1 MTALLEK
8 IHIDPLVGE
17 LNHKCQFAALAS
29 ICGMKLPESD
39 WKDLGYHDTTPYA
52 ILEQVEHLY
61 RLLISPAVLAK
72 SKRDL
77 TLPIP
82 FGKFLSNPLPN
93 PDVLSLLWKNVVA
106 SRFSAVLS
114 IKRKLRY
121 SSITLKDLLGP
132 NFYPIVDDAG
142 HFHSTFRLPASDGI
156 VGDMSPLFR
165 NSTNAEGSIEPIMG
179 NLKAFVT
186 KEKIVPMNFTG
197 MAIGMFNTEP
207 RKKHPLAD
215 IVVAL
220 EQNPFKVLL
229 MFVSV
234 KGPEEIAVS
243 GSRLLSKRK
252 VQGDIKALRQARR
265 ELRAELNSPD
275 ATYRVSLSLVYVLS
289 KEQTEKEL
297 EKFRDV

>member
-1 MTALLEK
+1 
-8 IHIDPLVGE
+8 
-17 LNHKCQFAALAS
+17 
-29 ICGMKLPESD
+29 
-39 WKDLGYHDTTPYA
+39 
-52 ILEQVEHLY
+52 
-61 RLLISPAVLAK
+61 
-72 SKRDL
+72 
-77 TLPIP
+77 
-82 FGKFLSNPLPN
+82 
-93 PDVLSLLWKNVVA
+93 
-106 SRFSAVLS
+106 
-114 IKRKLRY
+114 
-121 SSITLKDLLGP
+121 
-132 NFYPIVDDAG
+132 
-142 HFHSTFRLPASDGI
+142 
-156 VGDMSPLFR
+156 
-165 NSTNAEGSIEPIMG
+165 
-179 NLKAFVT
+179 
-186 KEKIVPMNFTG
+186 

-297 EKFRDV
+297 EKFRDVVSGLKCKDISVTVVSDMSTFLPPFAHRLKYLTEIALTEKIKSAGDKGI